1 MPRAHYASQ
10 YACRACPFPIWQ
22 ACPFPIW
29 QACPFPSVVALLL
42 HRIKADLA
50 AEKRRYHLDLAA
62 TSSSSSSSTDLER
75 RGSGVAA
82 FAPAQI
88 AEIAQIVQV
97 VEEVLGSQACYPLN
111 SYHPLTF
118 RPPP

>member
-10 YACRACPFPIWQ
+10 YACR